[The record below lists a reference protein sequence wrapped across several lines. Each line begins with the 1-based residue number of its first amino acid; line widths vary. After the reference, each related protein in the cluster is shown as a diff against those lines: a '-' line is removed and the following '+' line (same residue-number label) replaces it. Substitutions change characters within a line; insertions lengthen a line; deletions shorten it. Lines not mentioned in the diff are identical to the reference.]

1 MLSLCVG
8 GRGLWVVEGYLVC
21 AFLKVRVTTFVVAG
35 RSVELRRAGSGLLD
49 RVVADTRS
57 LKQIP
62 LTEISSEMD
71 SGLCYVCLFVC
82 LFVCSGAH
90 YPERPSPI
98 LSLRDNPCPD

>member
-1 MLSLCVG
+1 MGG
-8 GRGLWVVEGYLVC
+8 GRGLWGGGIWS
-21 AFLKVRVTTFVVAG
+21 AFLKVRVTTFLVAG

-82 LFVCSGAH
+82 LFVLLPMSFS
-90 YPERPSPI
+90 PS
-98 LSLRDNPCPD
+98 